1 MNYCS
6 ECGKPV
12 QRRVPPGDHRPR
24 FVCDACNTVHYENP
38 RLIVGCLPVWEE
50 QVLLCKR
57 ANEPRSGYW
66 TLPAGFLETGETIE
80 EGALRETL
88 EEAHAE
94 VDIVRLFSVYS
105 IPSIGQVY
113 LFFLA
118 RLRNLDFSPGAET
131 ERTQLFRESEV
142 PWNEIAFSSVRFSLE
157 HYFRDCRTPS
167 DRVYV
172 GSYTPTIEAAR

>member
-24 FVCDACNTVHYENP
+24 FVCDSCNTVHYVNP
-38 RLIVGCLPVWEE
+38 RLIVGCLPVWEDR
-50 QVLLCKR
+50 VLLCKR

-66 TLPAGFLETGETIE
+66 TLPAGFLETGETVE

-88 EEAHAE
+88 EEAHAKA
-94 VDIVRLFSVYS
+94 DIIRLFSVYS

-118 RLRNLDFSPGAET
+118 QLRNLEFSPGSET
-131 ERTQLFRESEV
+131 ERTQLFRELEV
-142 PWNEIAFSSVRFSLE
+142 PWDEIAFSSVRFSLE
-157 HYFRDCRTPS
+157 HYFRDRCIPR

-172 GSYTPTIEAAR
+172 GSYTKALQTER